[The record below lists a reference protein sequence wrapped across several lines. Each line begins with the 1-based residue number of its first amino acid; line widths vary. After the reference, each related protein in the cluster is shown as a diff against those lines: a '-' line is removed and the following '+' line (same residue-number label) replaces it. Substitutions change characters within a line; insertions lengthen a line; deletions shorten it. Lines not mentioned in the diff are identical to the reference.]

1 LVFRTRTPGCGSSL
15 SPLLSLQAYYPLTTS
30 QTLFHRIFLILVSPS
45 PAPAAAL
52 RLSPSPTLPLPLGS
66 LRVAHVCIT
75 ARSLPVLFRRKK
87 LFSAFPGF
95 VGCTAE
101 WDFTDDTRSP
111 PSVLPPSSP
120 RTACMLP
127 SHPSV
132 AGGPPPI
139 PPIIP
144 LHILIV
150 ASFGKKL
157 NLTPCHVFSLPGCC
171 SQMRSSVDVA
181 LRCLVTARAL
191 CGTPP
196 SPPPPPPSPPS
207 PKPLR
212 PATHGLLTELFSLF
226 THPPAT

>member
-1 LVFRTRTPGCGSSL
+1 MVSRKVSPSST
-15 SPLLSLQAYYPLTTS
+15 PLLSTSHGLNPGYCFHSLAEACTNSFGEILFGVSHQNPWLWFQPFPILYPFTTS
-30 QTLFHRIFLILVSPS
+30 QTLFHRIFLILVSPY

-87 LFSAFPGF
+87 LVSAFPGF

-127 SHPSV
+127 SHP
-132 AGGPPPI
+132 
-139 PPIIP
+139 
-144 LHILIV
+144 
-150 ASFGKKL
+150 
-157 NLTPCHVFSLPGCC
+157 FSP
-171 SQMRSSVDVA
+171 VD
-181 LRCLVTARAL
+181 R
-191 CGTPP
+191 
-196 SPPPPPPSPPS
+196 
-207 PKPLR
+207 
-212 PATHGLLTELFSLF
+212 
-226 THPPAT
+226 